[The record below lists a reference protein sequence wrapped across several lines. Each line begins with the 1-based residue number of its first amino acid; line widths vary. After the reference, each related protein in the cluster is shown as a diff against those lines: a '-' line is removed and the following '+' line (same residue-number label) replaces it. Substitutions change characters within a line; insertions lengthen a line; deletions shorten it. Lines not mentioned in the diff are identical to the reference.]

1 MATVTVRLGDLP
13 DARWSIT
20 SSTFTV
26 DALTRA
32 QMPLDDLTETNVQ
45 ARLHRFRVNFATA
58 QDTALQLQVSPSAGG
73 TSRDRGRIELNTFF
87 EERNGAIQIVN
98 EHLADFRFPTTF
110 TFAGPNA
117 SNARRNDT
125 SEPYAWRQRNRA
137 GWTTYLTSL
146 LVLSESELDDTT
158 LTFTDGQAPI
168 VGIDATIN
176 GLTMGAL
183 SLSSPSPIPTILL
196 RTTRVRMTFFRIRR
210 RFGIDAVELPPGTPT
225 PLGITMGALSLT
237 SPRINGSQELEL
249 TPNGTTLGAVTASRP
264 QILKTV
270 PIRALSINLA
280 DPIASS
286 PSIHAIQDISPN
298 GVTLGTITVQAR
310 VEVGVQASLGGIA
323 LSAITV
329 QASIN
334 IQVVDP
340 EGLTPT
346 GITMAAISS
355 GRFDLDVA
363 NQLTPLGVTLSAITV
378 QARLEGVVELTPNGI
393 TLSALSLPA
402 LGIDSIVDQPI
413 TVGMNGV
420 TMAAPQASSPAPI
433 RVNVLRPNTIG
444 LSALTLTAPTITGV
458 ETITPTGVTLAQL
471 ALPALGIDTAVD
483 QPITLGMTGVTMNA
497 FAAAALGVD
506 VAGVLSPTR
515 VRVIAL
521 RLRSISASAEYPDP
535 EILSATG
542 ITMAA
547 AQASTPSPFAPIVF
561 VNPSGIGMSAI
572 LSSGLGI
579 DAISPDPEIL
589 SATGI
594 AMRAMRSARY
604 GAIANPVSLAPNGAS
619 APSFTLP
626 TLGIEALSP
635 MPVTVNADTVLMN
648 ALSVTSLSALIP
660 FTNVSPIPI
669 TMAAIDPNSISVRF
683 ISLITVNLNNVQMAG
698 MSIETLDV
706 FRDGSEN
713 PNQLHPTQVQAFRID
728 LLDHDTVQVTSLP
741 EGLYVGDRRGVQIVG
756 RDILTTLIPTPG
768 VIEYFDFALP
778 MATIAQAQVSPH
790 IYERVKLYLDHQGVY
805 EPSYDS
811 FDSRVDA
818 DSIYSVAG
826 YETYFGRD
834 D

>member
-1 MATVTVRLGDLP
+1 MARVQVRLGDLP
-13 DARWSIT
+13 DSKWQIGQGIL
-20 SSTFTV
+20 TV
-26 DALTRA
+26 DGLTRSELA
-32 QMPLDDLTETNVQ
+32 LDTLTEDGVS
-45 ARLHRFRVNFATA
+45 ARLERFRITGLN
-58 QDTALQLQVSPSAGG
+58 
-73 TSRDRGRIELNTFF
+73 SRDFQAALWVAPGGSRSGDNRRIDLNGFF
-87 EERNGAIQIVN
+87 EENNGAITVSN
-98 EHLADFRFPTTF
+98 SHLAQIRLRSSF
-110 TFAGPNA
+110 TIPGPNA
-117 SNARRNDT
+117 SNTQRKDSTER
-125 SEPYAWRQRNRA
+125 YAWRVRQANA
-137 GWTTYLTSL
+137 WL
-146 LVLSESELDDTT
+146 LFITNFAILSASDVDDTVIV
-158 LTFTDGQAPI
+158 FNDGAPD
-168 VGIDATIN
+168 VDPASVTPT
-176 GLTMGAL
+176 GLTLSAL
-183 SLSSPSPIPTILL
+183 SVSSPSPIPTILL

-225 PLGITMGALSLT
+225 PIGVTMGALSLT
-237 SPRINGSQELEL
+237 SPRINGSDELEL
-249 TPNGTTLGAVTASRP
+249 TPTGPTLGAVTASRP

-270 PIRALSINLA
+270 PVRALSINLS

-286 PSIHAIQDISPN
+286 PSIHAIQDISPT
-298 GVTLGTITVQAR
+298 GITLSAITVQAR
-310 VEVGVQASLGGIA
+310 LEVGVQASLGGIA
-323 LSAITV
+323 LSAATV
-329 QASIN
+329 QASIS
-334 IQVVDP
+334 IQIVDP
-340 EGLTPT
+340 EELTPT

-444 LSALTLTAPTITGV
+444 LSALTLSTPTITGV
-458 ETITPTGVTLAQL
+458 ETLTITGITLAQL
-471 ALPALGIDTAVD
+471 ALPSLGIDTAVD

-497 FAAAALGVD
+497 FAAAQLQAD
-506 VAGVLSPTR
+506 VAGVLSPNR

-535 EILSATG
+535 IELSATG

-604 GAIANPVSLAPNGAS
+604 GAIANPVTLAPNGAS
-619 APSFTLP
+619 IDSFTLP
-626 TLGIEALSP
+626 TLGIDAVSP

-648 ALSVTSLSALIP
+648 ALSVTSLVTLIP
-660 FTNVSPIPI
+660 FTNISPTPI
-669 TMAAIDPNSISVRF
+669 TMAAIDTNSIAVRF

-698 MSIETLDV
+698 MSITALNV
-706 FRDGSEN
+706 FKDGSEN
-713 PNQLHPTQVQAFRID
+713 PNQLHPTEVQAFRID

-768 VIEYFDFALP
+768 LIEYFDFALP